1 MIKRNEYQGEIA
13 LGKRIKVTTVA
24 TLDSVVELS
33 QTVADTIT
41 TVRSGIE
48 LLHGAIQLP
57 IMEQRIELAHLV
69 NSGVKELV
77 EAGMSEK
84 QACEYLQVPF
94 VPRQQAKVSSIA
106 NAANAIA

>member
-57 IMEQRIELAHLV
+57 IMEQRVELAHLV
-69 NSGVKELV
+69 HKSIQDLV

-94 VPRQQAKVSSIA
+94 VPKVSKLASVPTA
-106 NAANAIA
+106 